1 MRVAGMSAKEN
12 RILDIAARNV
22 NIVGWR
28 FHALHG
34 SPASTKSPASPAASE
49 TSFFFGDFPAH
60 RDLPGAAYRN
70 AALWTRLGQSCKKGA
85 ELPLL
90 LPGHGPRALYC
101 RPSPP
106 PALP

>member
-34 SPASTKSPASPAASE
+34 SPASTTASPARASWQRPNKL
-49 TSFFFGDFPAH
+49 FGGFPSPPTLK
-60 RDLPGAAYRN
+60 DLPGAAYRN
-70 AALWTRLGQSCKKGA
+70 AAL
-85 ELPLL
+85 
-90 LPGHGPRALYC
+90 
-101 RPSPP
+101 
-106 PALP
+106 

>member
-34 SPASTKSPASPAASE
+34 SPASTAASPARASWQRPKQAFRGI
-49 TSFFFGDFPAH
+49 SQPANFEGPA
-60 RDLPGAAYRN
+60 RGSVSKCGTIGPGPARAI
-70 AALWTRLGQSCKKGA
+70 LQKG
-85 ELPLL
+85 
-90 LPGHGPRALYC
+90 PGG
-101 RPSPP
+101 
-106 PALP
+106 